1 MQTATNP
8 NTGEKVVLIGSE
20 WKPFT
25 QSATNPQGVKAFL
38 VGNQWLSD
46 EGMPSDRTASTQE
59 ETMVAYGPR
68 RTPLKFT
75 GINAVMEQIGAPIQA
90 VSEGVI
96 KGGSNILFGA
106 EQLLGK
112 GAQELGAAYTSRAVI
127 EDALRR
133 QAGAQARVAPFK
145 QEYPISTGIGE
156 LGLETLITAPIGGA
170 MARPLAA
177 TAQYAPA
184 IAPYVNPLVN
194 ALRSS
199 GFRTGLIP
207 AAKAAPGVAPQAIP
221 LATRAADIGARAFGG
236 GATGGAT
243 AAFTNPDE
251 IGAGVD
257 IGAGLAVVAPPTLK
271 VAAKSLG
278 FLKDAFT
285 GQLPAIGAGKIAR
298 DVAGD
303 RIGAIRAALTAAP
316 EDLMAAQAASGVQKD
331 AWQAL
336 GAMTSKTDDASAV
349 MKRQAAD
356 DLGVLQRMA
365 EGGNETEAR
374 TAYEQSIKR
383 LNQLTADMRAV
394 ELQAANQA
402 AQTTNRLAPQ
412 MQQRQAS
419 MVNALREG
427 MPANLP
433 SGAAGIPAPGVS
445 GIHAGT
451 EALQRANVADAA
463 ARRLMVARSQAARG
477 GISEST
483 IPGVNDRRI
492 ESANRFVSEQ
502 WQETSDTFAAIAKQR
517 RDEAGF
523 IERQIGSLED
533 YGLKPLD
540 AGSITAAI
548 DSKINAPGLRA
559 SSNTTKVLQAVKDD
573 IVNLT
578 EKGGGVIDAHD
589 LYTLRKEGINER
601 IMQILGQT
609 DPKISAKVTRKTLEE
624 VRPLIDDAIKK
635 AGGTGWED
643 YLKTYSQG
651 MQAIDQK
658 AMAAEA
664 ARLFENAPNEYVK
677 LVRGNN
683 PDAVEAIFG
692 PGSYDI
698 FKEMG
703 SKMPTLEKVASN
715 VERNA
720 AMKEAATAGTEALG
734 KVIGE
739 DSFRFRFPSLLNR
752 ATTAAN
758 VTLDILEKRLD
769 KKVFAELQKGMQSGK
784 SALEMLNTLP
794 AAEKSK
800 ALRALSDPASW
811 GKAKTIGVRAAT
823 RQEQPTNALAPAN
836 ENALAQ

>member
-1 MQTATNP
+1 MPTPAEILSSPDYANANAETKRAIFDKHIARDPSFANANSETQQAIKTRFGLTAVDGT
-8 NTGEKVVLIGSE
+8 
-20 WKPFT
+20 
-25 QSATNPQGVKAFL
+25 
-38 VGNQWLSD
+38 
-46 EGMPSDRTASTQE
+46 PSDRTSSRTE
-59 ETMVAYGPR
+59 GTMDAYGSR

-75 GINAVMEQIGAPIQA
+75 GLNAVMESIGAPIQA
-90 VSEGVI
+90 VSEGAI
-96 KGGSNILFGA
+96 KGGSNLLFGGQ
-106 EQLLGK
+106 QLLGK
-112 GAQELGAAYTSRAVI
+112 GLQGLGATDTGNALI

-133 QAGAQARVAPFK
+133 QAEAQLRVAPFK
-145 QEYPISTGIGE
+145 RDYPFSTGVGE
-156 LGLETLITAPIGGA
+156 LGTEAFITAPVGGVI
-170 MARPLAA
+170 ARPLAA
-177 TAQYAPA
+177 AAPYAPTF
-184 IAPYVNPLVN
+184 INPLVN

-199 GFRTGLIP
+199 GFNTGLIP
-207 AAKAAPGVAPQAIP
+207 AVKTAPGVAPAAVS
-221 LATRAADIGARAFGG
+221 LGTRAADVGARVTGG
-236 GATGGAT
+236 TVTGGAT
-243 AAFTNPDE
+243 AALTNPEE
-251 IGAGVD
+251 IGTGATT
-257 IGAGLAVVAPPTLK
+257 GAGLAVVAPPIVKIMGKT
-271 VAAKSLG
+271 AG
-278 FLKDAFT
+278 FLADAFS
-285 GQLPAIGAGKIAR
+285 GRLAEVGAGKIAR
-298 DVAGD
+298 DVAGN
-303 RIGAIRAALTAAP
+303 RIAAIRAALAASP
-316 EDLMAAQAASGVQKD
+316 TDVTAAQATYGIQND

-336 GAMTSKTDDASAV
+336 GAMTGKTDDVSALL
-349 MKRQAAD
+349 KRQAND
-356 DLGVLQRMA
+356 DLAVLQRMA

-374 TAYEQSIKR
+374 AAYEQSIKR
-383 LNQLTADMRAV
+383 LNQLTADMRAI

-419 MVNALREG
+419 SVNALREG

-433 SGAAGIPAPGVS
+433 SGAAGTPAPGVS
-445 GIHAGT
+445 GINAST
-451 EALQRANVADAA
+451 EAAQANVRAQKQ
-463 ARRLMVARSQAARG
+463 LGM
-477 GISEST
+477 
-483 IPGVNDRRI
+483 PGQLDNT
-492 ESANRFVSEQ
+492 NRAYQ

-517 RDEAGF
+517 RAEAGF

-548 DSKINAPGLRA
+548 DAKLATPGLRA
-559 SSNTTKVLQAVKDD
+559 SSNMTKVLQSIKDD

-624 VRPLIDDAIKK
+624 VRPLIDDAIKQ
-635 AGGTGWED
+635 AGGTGWEA

-664 ARLFENAPNEYVK
+664 AKLFKNAPDQYVR
-677 LVRGNN
+677 LIRGNN

-703 SKMPTLEKVASN
+703 SKLPTLEKVASN
-715 VERNA
+715 VERNV
-720 AMKEAATAGTEALG
+720 AMKEAATAGTETLG

-769 KKVFAELQKGMQSGK
+769 KKVFAELQKGMLSGQ
-784 SALEMLNTLP
+784 SALDMLNTLP
-794 AAEKSK
+794 ATEKSK
-800 ALRALSDPASW
+800 ALRALADPASW
-811 GKAKTIGVRAAT
+811 GKAGAIGARVAT
-823 RQEQPTNALAPAN
+823 RQEQSTNALAPAN
-836 ENALAQ
+836 QNAMND